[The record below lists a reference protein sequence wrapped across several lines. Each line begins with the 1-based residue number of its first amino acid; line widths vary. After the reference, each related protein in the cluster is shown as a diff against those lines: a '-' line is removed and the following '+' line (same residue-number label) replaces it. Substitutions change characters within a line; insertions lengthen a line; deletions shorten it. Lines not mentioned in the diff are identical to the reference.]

1 LIKAK
6 DIDENLWRDAFS
18 LFYCEKDED
27 ITDFIK
33 NKAIEYEKR
42 DKCRTYIYF
51 DSNYLEKTGRLKIAG
66 FFSIAMKT
74 IKVPVIE
81 TMSKNLRKK
90 LGNISDSEQ
99 NLVVFLIGQLGRDS
113 SYMKDFLDGKKM
125 LQDCYALIASARD
138 IVGGRLILVECKPID
153 KVCRM
158 YEHEGF
164 IDITENGDGL
174 KQYIRFIE

>member
-1 LIKAK
+1 MIKAE
-6 DIDENLWRDAFS
+6 DIDESLWRDAFS

-42 DKCRTYIYF
+42 DKCRSYIYF
-51 DSNYLEKTGRLKIAG
+51 DSNYLEKTGRLKVVG

-74 IKVPVIE
+74 IKVPVID
-81 TMSKNLRKK
+81 TMSKNLRKR
-90 LGNISDSEQ
+90 LGNLSDGEQ

-113 SYMKDFLDGKKM
+113 SCTKEVLDGKKM
-125 LQDCYALIASARD
+125 LQDCYFLIASARD
-138 IVGGRLILVECKPID
+138 IIGGRLILVECKPID
-153 KVCRM
+153 KVCSI
-158 YEHEGF
+158 YEQEGF
-164 IDITENGDGL
+164 IDITENGDEL